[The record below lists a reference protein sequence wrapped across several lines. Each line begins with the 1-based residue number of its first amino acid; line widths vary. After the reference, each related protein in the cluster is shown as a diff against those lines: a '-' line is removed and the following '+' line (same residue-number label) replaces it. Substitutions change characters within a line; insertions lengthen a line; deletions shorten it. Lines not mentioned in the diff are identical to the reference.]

1 MALPDQRP
9 LDEPSAASGALPG
22 ATGGV
27 GGARVFYGW
36 WIVAAAAGIQLI
48 TGALLGQAFGAYV
61 AVLRGEFGWSATSL
75 SVAASLREMEAGVT
89 GPVQGWLY
97 NRYGARRLAQVGLV
111 IFAAGFVAFGYIQ
124 TLGQFLAVF
133 LFMAIGMSLSGYL
146 TLTSV
151 AVQWFERRRA
161 TALALTA
168 AGGAI
173 GGMLVRLTVASI
185 EAFGWRN
192 TTLISAAII
201 LAVGLPL
208 AQLLR
213 ERPSD
218 MGLFPDGEDPSQRRA
233 DAPRSRHAGPP
244 GTRDFT
250 LREALRTR
258 AFWLVGLGH
267 TSALFVV
274 SALNVHLISHL
285 KEGLGHSLGFA
296 STIALV
302 LPMMFLV
309 GTLLGGPFGDRFSKR
324 WLAVGCMFAHAGA
337 ITMFAHVTSTP
348 LILVAA
354 VVHGLAWGL
363 RGPQMAALRA
373 DYFGSESFATIMG
386 VSNMVIIIGT
396 ILGPVIAG
404 YVYDQTGSY
413 RIGFDILAAL
423 AAAGSVFFIMA
434 PAPPRPLISTP
445 RSGAA
450 R

>member
-1 MALPDQRP
+1 MAAGDIAEPAPPKAIARP
-9 LDEPSAASGALPG
+9 RL
-22 ATGGV
+22 
-27 GGARVFYGW
+27 FYGW
-36 WIVAAAAGIQLI
+36 WIVSAAAGIQLI
-48 TGALLGQAFGAYV
+48 SGALLGQAFGAYV
-61 AVLRGEFGWSATSL
+61 AVLRADFGWSATSL
-75 SVAASLREMEAGVT
+75 SLAASMREMEAGVT

-97 NRYGARRLAQVGLV
+97 LRFGARRMAQAGLLM
-111 IFAAGFVAFGYIQ
+111 FALGFVAFSQ
-124 TLGQFLAVF
+124 VHTLPQFFAAF
-133 LFMAIGMSLSGYL
+133 LLMAIGMSFSGYL

-161 TALALTA
+161 TALALVA

-173 GGMLVRLTVASI
+173 GGVLVRVTVASI
-185 EAFGWRN
+185 EAFGWRP
-192 TTLISAAII
+192 TALISAAII
-201 LAVGLPL
+201 LGVGLPL
-208 AQLLR
+208 TQLFR

-218 MGLFPDGEDPSQRRA
+218 MGLSMDGDDPSDTTRPIVRG
-233 DAPRSRHAGPP
+233 RHAAPD

-285 KEGLGHSLGFA
+285 KDGLGHSLGFA

-302 LPMMFLV
+302 LPAMFLV

-324 WLAVGCMFAHAGA
+324 WLAVGCLFAHAGA
-337 ITMFAHVTSTP
+337 LAMFANVSSTP

-354 VVHGLAWGL
+354 IVHGLAWGL

-373 DYFGSESFATIMG
+373 DYFGRQAFATIMG

-396 ILGPVIAG
+396 ILGPIIAG

-413 RIGFDILAAL
+413 RIGFDILAVL
-423 AAAGSVFFIMA
+423 AAAGSVFFILA
-434 PAPPRPLISTP
+434 PAPRRPLANP
-445 RSGAA
+445 AA
-450 R
+450 PPVAEAAS